1 MKVKAASGLR
11 VPKESKPRQYITET
25 DAVEVPETA
34 YYLRRVAEGDLER
47 VDLTPETAATTAK
60 APKATTQAQD
70 KE

>member
-47 VDLTPETAATTAK
+47 VDLPPATTAK
-60 APKATTQAQD
+60 AQKATTATTQ
-70 KE
+70 E